1 MEWLNRPFQTYGQ
14 YTYEIPQKARTIL
27 NRYGWFFDNDYFYYR
42 PKKKQDIMIRI
53 PLWMWPQKDFSGKER
68 EKWRRI
74 SHEKQVKLC
83 LVVME

>member
-1 MEWLNRPFQTYGQ
+1 
-14 YTYEIPQKARTIL
+14 
-27 NRYGWFFDNDYFYYR
+27 
-42 PKKKQDIMIRI
+42 MIRI